1 MEGDSKA
8 SGSTFLPDLQEL
20 DVAYSKDDV
29 DRVDRQLK
37 TVKERWKIPNTLRNK
52 VTKQRNRKTKQRNK
66 ATNQNK
72 EIEKQRKLQE
82 LLTLEQQL
90 NFR

>member
-1 MEGDSKA
+1 MKGSLGGGRQQSLRLDVS
-8 SGSTFLPDLQEL
+8 SGSAGARRRLQQG
-20 DVAYSKDDV
+20 
-29 DRVDRQLK
+29 RRRQSRQ
-37 TVKERWKIPNTLRNK
+37 TVENGKRPMENKLTNTL
-52 VTKQRNRKTKQRNK
+52 RNK